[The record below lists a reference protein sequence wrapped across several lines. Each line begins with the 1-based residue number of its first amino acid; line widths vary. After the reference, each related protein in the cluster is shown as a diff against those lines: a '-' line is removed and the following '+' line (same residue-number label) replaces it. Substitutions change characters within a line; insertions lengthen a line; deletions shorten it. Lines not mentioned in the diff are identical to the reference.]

1 MFNDAHDDKFS
12 SLINIGLLQMQFA
25 VAYHHS
31 NSRIII
37 YMHGLV
43 AIVDITALLIS
54 VVIWRFHELGGMCMC
69 SCVLNYWLCMHNLQ
83 VQTLKPGLHLTQSLV
98 NL

>member
-1 MFNDAHDDKFS
+1 
-12 SLINIGLLQMQFA
+12 MQFA

-54 VVIWRFHELGGMCMC
+54 VVIWRFHEVGGMCMC
-69 SCVLNYWLCMHNLQ
+69 SCVLNCWLCMHNLQ
-83 VQTLKPGLHLTQSLV
+83 VQTLKPGLHLTQSFV
-98 NL
+98 NLYQIGV